1 MFRLLDGPGWGR
13 ALGPSTGIYSV
24 SISDRGALK
33 VFEQEFKLVESGRKG
48 WKIKAIRL

>member
-1 MFRLLDGPGWGR
+1 MGEGLWGQVEVFD
-13 ALGPSTGIYSV
+13 SV

-48 WKIKAIRL
+48 WKTKAIRL